1 MSAAPPSAMAA
12 LVHNYRKRTRGTLM
26 KEENPLSAVQTPVP
40 SVRASSELPASR
52 SQTMRELEHAITDI
66 GHADLPVLLVG
77 EKGTGKEIIA
87 RQIHQHRVA
96 ADAPFLRVAC
106 SEHQPRFLKDLFEET
121 ARVAREKPGHS
132 ATVFLDE
139 IGDLNLPCQTALI
152 EAMVNGDGQAQVERL
167 GARVISATSRNLEE
181 EIRKEHFR
189 EDLFYRLN
197 GICLRVPPLRHR
209 KEDIPALMEF
219 FLKVHAESLGCVPTV
234 LEAKTLQILLQ
245 HAWPGNVRELE
256 EVAKRILLSGE
267 QNALAGLNGAAA
279 QGSTAAGGFS
289 AVLSLKEAARN
300 ASRQVERELILKTL
314 ARTRWNRKRAAR
326 ELGIS
331 YKALLYKLKQ
341 IAFDDP
347 TGI

>member
-1 MSAAPPSAMAA
+1 
-12 LVHNYRKRTRGTLM
+12 M
-26 KEENPLSAVQTPVP
+26 KEENPLFAVHIPVP
-40 SVRASSELPASR
+40 PVPASSLPLPSR

-66 GHADLPVLLVG
+66 GRADLPVLLVG

-87 RQIHQHRVA
+87 RQIHQHRDGA
-96 ADAPFLRVAC
+96 EAPFLKVTC
-106 SEHQPRFLKDLFEET
+106 SQNNPRLIKGLFEDT
-121 ARVAREKPGHS
+121 ARAVRGKPGYS

-139 IGDLNLPCQTALI
+139 VGDLNLACQAALV
-152 EAMVNGDGQAQVERL
+152 EAMVNGDGQPQIEHL
-167 GARVISATSRNLEE
+167 GARLISATSRNLEE
-181 EIRKEHFR
+181 EIRKERFR
-189 EDLFYRLN
+189 EDLYYRLN
-197 GICLRVPPLRHR
+197 GICLSVPPLRHR

-219 FLKVHAESLGCVPTV
+219 FLKVHAENLGCSPAV
-234 LEAKTLQILLQ
+234 LQATTLQALLQ
-245 HAWPGNVRELE
+245 HSWPGNVRELE
-256 EVAKRILLSGE
+256 EVAKKILLSDE
-267 QNALAGLNGAAA
+267 RTALAGLNAGAAGLA
-279 QGSTAAGGFS
+279 TAGGFS

>member
-1 MSAAPPSAMAA
+1 M
-12 LVHNYRKRTRGTLM
+12 HM
-26 KEENPLSAVQTPVP
+26 KQEEPLPYVQSPG
-40 SVRASSELPASR
+40 LPALATLVPLLAR
-52 SQTMRELEHAITDI
+52 SQTMRELEQAISDI
-66 GHADLPVLLVG
+66 GRADLPVLLVG

-87 RQIHQHRVA
+87 RQIHQHHGA
-96 ADAPFLRVAC
+96 ADAPFLRISCA
-106 SEHQPRFLKDLFEET
+106 EQQPRFLKELFEET
-121 ARVAREKPGHS
+121 ARAAREKPGNS

-139 IGDLNLPCQTALI
+139 VGDLNLACQSALI
-152 EAMVNGDGQAQVERL
+152 EAMVNGDGQPQVEHL
-167 GARVISATSRNLEE
+167 GVRMISASSRNLEE

-189 EDLFYRLN
+189 EDLYYRLN
-197 GICLRVPPLRHR
+197 GICLSVPPLRHR

-219 FLKVHAESLGCVPTV
+219 FLKVHAQSLGRAPAP
-234 LEAKTLQILLQ
+234 LEARTLQILSQ
-245 HAWPGNVRELE
+245 HSWPGNVRELE

-267 QNALAGLNGAAA
+267 QAALTGLNGSTA
-279 QGSTAAGGFS
+279 QGSMAAGGFS
-289 AVLSLKEAARN
+289 AVLSLKEAVRN

-347 TGI
+347 TGV